1 MLLVLLLYLSITSDY
16 ALLLETGF
24 LHTCVYALDHNE
36 TKCFG
41 QNNYGQLGYG
51 DNRTRGDNADEMG
64 DSLLPIDLGA
74 SFVPKQM
81 TAGWQHT
88 CALSTTNQVKC
99 WGQNKHGQL
108 GYGDNRTR
116 GDNADEMGDSL
127 LPIDLGA
134 SFVPKQMTA
143 GWQHTCALSTT
154 NQVKCWGQNKHGQLG
169 YGDTHA
175 RGDEL
180 NEMGDSLFEID
191 LGSSFVSMQIVAGYD
206 HTCALST

>member
-1 MLLVLLLYLSITSDY
+1 MLLVLLLYLSLTSDY

-108 GYGDNRTR
+108 GYGD
-116 GDNADEMGDSL
+116 
-127 LPIDLGA
+127 
-134 SFVPKQMTA
+134 
-143 GWQHTCALSTT
+143 
-154 NQVKCWGQNKHGQLG
+154 
-169 YGDTHA
+169 THA

-180 NEMGDSLFEID
+180 NEMGDNLFEID

-206 HTCALST
+206 HTCSLSTTNKVKCWGYNLRGELGYGDTNNRGDGANEMGD